1 MVIVLYWSDHHE
13 VAAEAPTSSGCFYQS
28 DLPKELLRTLIGVL
42 SLSLYSAPLDLP
54 CKQVAFGSST
64 TALIHHDTM
73 LSIDVRK
80 EECIGTLITDLVIDM
95 ILVLGGN
102 IAKLSHHLL
111 HPRKVTLVEITG
123 LEMKHHIQTSR
134 SRAHGLKPHWSRRI
148 VWTMYGTV
156 H

>member
-1 MVIVLYWSDHHE
+1 
-13 VAAEAPTSSGCFYQS
+13 
-28 DLPKELLRTLIGVL
+28 
-42 SLSLYSAPLDLP
+42 
-54 CKQVAFGSST
+54 
-64 TALIHHDTM
+64 M

-80 EECIGTLITDLVIDM
+80 EECIGTLVTDLVIDM

-134 SRAHGLKPHWSRRI
+134 SRAHELKPRWSRRI
-148 VWTMYGTV
+148 VWTMYSTV